1 MSVLQKLRGKKSMS
15 FPLACVT
22 SLTSFSRLLLIT
34 VRAHQ
39 KQAKKKKK
47 TTSKLAHYVLQN
59 FLKKPRLKV

>member
-39 KQAKKKKK
+39 KQAKKKKDDFQVGSLRSTELSKK
-47 TTSKLAHYVLQN
+47 T
-59 FLKKPRLKV
+59 